1 MSKSPAFTCYTRM
14 RKTMS
19 TRSLFGHVM
28 MLMTYA
34 LATSGG
40 STAKLTIFLDEM
52 RTDEQQILFEL
63 SKKKASHT

>member
-14 RKTMS
+14 RKTIY
-19 TRSLFGHVM
+19 TSLMFGHVM

-40 STAKLTIFLDEM
+40 STAKLTVFLDEM

-63 SKKKASHT
+63 SKKK